1 MGYCRMLSKLRVI
14 LAVLSLGFAIEG
26 AIGAYTYLSRSYR
39 FPDAALSRSDP
50 HDRRGSLDASVA

>member
-1 MGYCRMLSKLRVI
+1 MGLLPMVSKLRVI

-39 FPDAALSRSDP
+39 LPYAALSRSDP
-50 HDRRGSLDASVA
+50 HDRRGSLNASVA